1 MAIERAS
8 PGGEELGMSGHKF
21 FLAVACLRQY
31 SHYFRIVL
39 VFLSIVIPLAVL
51 YFLDPLMF
59 NRAFN
64 GRAYYLFFVWLVVLE
79 FVLDWDKYGAKTV
92 NNSVKRNLAFGV
104 ALMLPT
110 CYVIASKFF
119 GLNAAIVEM
128 FRPFGIISPW
138 LDNTPITM
146 EFVAFTVLFA
156 IIILLSYGRR
166 GLADFSL
173 PIALLGAVAVY
184 HMINI
189 LYPYGDFA
197 PFQFI
202 VPTTT
207 TLSADVLNLMGYQ
220 TKVLL
225 NPTNPMPQLYAWNS
239 EAVWGFQIAWPCAGV
254 ESLLIYTV
262 VILLFLKKSNIRW
275 LHRVIYFAIG
285 AIVTYFINVLRIVT
299 IFILALNQQDYKTF
313 HDYNGMLY
321 SAIWIVSYPLII
333 IGSRALWNK
342 LKIWNLNRRSNKMQ
356 ETTCDANFASV

>member
-1 MAIERAS
+1 MSERK
-8 PGGEELGMSGHKF
+8 L

-31 SHYFRIVL
+31 SHYFRIFL
-39 VFLSIVIPLAVL
+39 VFLSIAIPLAVL

-79 FVLDWDKYGAKTV
+79 FVLDWDKYGAKSV
-92 NNSVKRNLAFGV
+92 NNSVKRNLAFGA

-110 CYVIASKFF
+110 CYVIASRFF
-119 GLNAAIVEM
+119 GLNAAIVEL
-128 FRPFGIISPW
+128 FRPFGIPSPW

-156 IIILLSYGRR
+156 LIILLSYGRR

-173 PIALLGAVAVY
+173 PIALLGAVAAY

-202 VPTTT
+202 VPLTA
-207 TLSADVLNLMGYQ
+207 TLSAGVLNLMGYQ
-220 TKVLL
+220 THLDL
-225 NPTNPMPQLYAWNS
+225 SQSNPMPTLWAASSGRY
-239 EAVWGFQIAWPCAGV
+239 WGFQIAWPCAGV
-254 ESLLIYTV
+254 ESLLLYA
-262 VILLFLKKSNIRW
+262 VIIVLFLKKADIPW
-275 LHRVIYFAIG
+275 IHRIIYFTIG

-299 IFILALNQQDYKTF
+299 IFTLALNQQDYKTF

-333 IGSRALWNK
+333 IGSRALWSK
-342 LKIWNLNRRSNKMQ
+342 LKIWNLKRRNNKMQ
-356 ETTCDANFASV
+356 ETTCGANYISV